1 MGKNLQ
7 EEIARAQA
15 RVKELKRKQ
24 REEEK
29 KERKRIGEI
38 LLKHLEATQPKAF
51 KALWAKAA
59 ELREI
64 EKRDRAEY
72 ARRMA
77 NARYEREEEETSS
90 EPHAPG
96 VHE

>member
-1 MGKNLQ
+1 MGRNLQ
-7 EEIARAQA
+7 EEIERAQA
-15 RVKELKRKQ
+15 RVKELKKKQ

-29 KERKRIGEI
+29 RERERIGEI
-38 LLKHLEATQPKAF
+38 LLERLEAKQPDVF
-51 KALWAKAA
+51 KSLWAKAA
-59 ELREI
+59 ELREV

-77 NARYEREEEETSS
+77 EARYAREEGETSI
-90 EPHAPG
+90 ENNAQG

>member
-7 EEIARAQA
+7 DEIERAQA
-15 RVKELKRKQ
+15 RVKALKKKQ

-29 KERKRIGEI
+29 KEHKRIGEI
-38 LLKHLEATQPKAF
+38 LLESLEAKHPEGF
-51 KALWAKAA
+51 KKLWDQAA

-77 NARYEREEEETSS
+77 EARYAREEGETSI
-90 EPHAPG
+90 ENNAQG

>member
-7 EEIARAQA
+7 EEIERAQA
-15 RVKELKRKQ
+15 RVKALKKKQ

-29 KERKRIGEI
+29 RERERIGEI
-38 LLKHLEATQPKAF
+38 LLKHFEATQPKAF

-59 ELREI
+59 ELREV

-77 NARYEREEEETSS
+77 NARYEREEEETSN
-90 EPHAPG
+90 EDHAQS
-96 VHE
+96 VHD

>member
-15 RVKELKRKQ
+15 RVKELKKKQ

-29 KERKRIGEI
+29 KERQRIGEI
-38 LLKHLEATQPKAF
+38 LLERLKATQPDVF
-51 KALWAKAA
+51 KTNWKIAT
-59 ELREI
+59 ELREV

-77 NARYEREEEETSS
+77 EARYAREEGETSS
-90 EPHAPG
+90 ENHAQD